1 MRESL
6 TSAEVALFWLEAM
19 GAGGKFWIVGGGG
32 GSLGGVFGVME
43 NPKRESV
50 SSRLVTVI

>member
-1 MRESL
+1 MSVEA
-6 TSAEVALFWLEAM
+6 TLFWLEA
-19 GAGGKFWIVGGGG
+19 GAGAKFCIVGGGG
-32 GSLGGVFGVME
+32 GSLGGVFGVIE